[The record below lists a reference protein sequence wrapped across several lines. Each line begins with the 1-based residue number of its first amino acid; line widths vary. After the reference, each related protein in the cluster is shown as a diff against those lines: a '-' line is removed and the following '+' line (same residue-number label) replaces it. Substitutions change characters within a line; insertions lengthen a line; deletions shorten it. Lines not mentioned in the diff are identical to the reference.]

1 MMENRFNP
9 SLFEESLGALTIAAN
24 LIVSPLS
31 RVWYATWGATTAETE
46 RPLPGDA
53 LVPNPRLV
61 TTRAITIHAPANQ
74 IWPWLLQLGQ
84 GRGGLYTFQHLENL
98 ARCQMEN
105 VNEIRP
111 ELQSL
116 AVGDPIRLGPDGYPF
131 YTVHE
136 IRAGETLILRTGAG
150 EASDTLGT
158 WVFHL
163 EPHDTATT
171 RLIVRSRLVYPPK
184 GANTV
189 IWRAITDPIYF
200 VMERRMM
207 IGIRDRAEYWATAAG
222 QHAVA

>member
-1 MMENRFNP
+1 MLENRFNP
-9 SLFEESLGALTIAAN
+9 SVFEESIGALTIAAN
-24 LIVSPLS
+24 LIVSPIS
-31 RVWYATWGATTAETE
+31 REWYATWGATTAETE
-46 RPLPGDA
+46 RLLPGDD

-61 TTRAITIHAPANQ
+61 TTRAIIIHAPANR

-116 AVGDPIRLGPDGYPF
+116 AVGDQIRLGPDGYPF
-131 YTVHE
+131 YTVDE
-136 IRAGETLILRTGAG
+136 IRPGETLVLVTGSG

-163 EPHDTATT
+163 EPLNDATT
-171 RLIVRSRLVYPPK
+171 RLIVRSRLVYPPTR
-184 GANTV
+184 ANTI

-207 IGIRDRAEYWATAAG
+207 IGIRDRAEYWATAAR
-222 QHAVA
+222 QHATA